1 MIIKKFPSAVK
12 PAKDPPQLKLH
23 HDTTPKSPITLYTK
37 DCKNITQKQ
46 NTQDSANTEDA
57 AWKTKTIGQNK
68 IASKAIVVT
77 LSSRQ
82 PFDLQ
87 ILPSVSSFIDRK
99 TGMGYLEPVIHQLP
113 TSIVTPQFTTPAS
126 QTLQT
131 NIQPTTPVA
140 SNLGQPRHAKPAVQH
155 KSSSSINPTAHSLLK
170 TALAES
176 SFGQPKHAQRIAKPA
191 LKHKPL
197 SSIHPRAHSLLKT
210 ALVASTYV
218 AHKTPTTV
226 TAPIT
231 TMVSMP
237 TVTAA
242 TTTTTTT
249 TTTSHPSKVPPTVKS
264 TTFHGIKVVDRLTSE
279 ADVELDYLPFI
290 SDGATVADFENQN
303 ANPTKAGLKSRS
315 ESKEGMYS

>member
-12 PAKDPPQLKLH
+12 PAKDLPQLKLH
-23 HDTTPKSPITLYTK
+23 HDTTPKKSPIILYTK
-37 DCKNITQKQ
+37 DCKNSTQKQ
-46 NTQDSANTEDA
+46 NAQDSANTEDS

-68 IASKAIVVT
+68 IASNAIVVT

-87 ILPSVSSFIDRK
+87 TLPSVSNFIDRK

-113 TSIVTPQFTTPAS
+113 TSIVKPQCKMPAS
-126 QTLQT
+126 HTLQT
-131 NIQPTTPVA
+131 NIKSATPAASSSRQP
-140 SNLGQPRHAKPAVQH
+140 QHAKPAVQH
-155 KSSSSINPTAHSLLK
+155 KPSSSINATAHSLRR

-176 SFGQPKHAQRIAKPA
+176 SFGQPKHAKRIAKPA
-191 LKHKPL
+191 LQHKP
-197 SSIHPRAHSLLKT
+197 
-210 ALVASTYV
+210 ALAASTYV

-249 TTTSHPSKVPPTVKS
+249 TSQPPKVPPTVKS
-264 TTFHGIKVVDRLTSE
+264 TTFHGLKVVDRLTSE
-279 ADVELDYLPFI
+279 ADVELNYLPFI
-290 SDGATVADFENQN
+290 SDGATVAGFENQN
-303 ANPTKAGLKSRS
+303 ASPTKAGLKSRS
-315 ESKEGMYS
+315 ESREGMYS

>member
-1 MIIKKFPSAVK
+1 MIIKKFSSAVK
-12 PAKDPPQLKLH
+12 LAKDLPQLKLH

-37 DCKNITQKQ
+37 DCKNSTQKQ
-46 NTQDSANTEDA
+46 NTQDSANTEDSV
-57 AWKTKTIGQNK
+57 WKTKTIGQNQ
-68 IASKAIVVT
+68 IASNAIVVT

-87 ILPSVSSFIDRK
+87 TLPSVSNFIDSK

-113 TSIVTPQFTTPAS
+113 TSIVKPQFTTPAS

-131 NIQPTTPVA
+131 NIQSATQAA
-140 SNLGQPRHAKPAVQH
+140 SSSGQPQHAKPAAQR
-155 KSSSSINPTAHSLLK
+155 KPSSSINATAHSLLR

-176 SFGQPKHAQRIAKPA
+176 SFGQPKHAKRIAKPA
-191 LKHKPL
+191 LQHKPEL
-197 SSIHPRAHSLLKT
+197 AAP
-210 ALVASTYV
+210 TYV

-249 TTTSHPSKVPPTVKS
+249 TTSHPSKVPPTVKS
-264 TTFHGIKVVDRLTSE
+264 TTFHGLKVVDRLTSE

-303 ANPTKAGLKSRS
+303 AGLNSCS